1 MLTLELFSYLS
12 KIPYDAYVTQS
23 NSDWLFISQ
32 STVLRV
38 DWLILD
44 DNEQAT

>member
-12 KIPYDAYVTQS
+12 KIHYDAYATQS
-23 NSDWLFISQ
+23 NSDRLFITQ
-32 STVLRV
+32 SRVLRV